1 MKNFFAYLLFAAIIS
16 ISNNTHAGVR
26 SAAEP
31 VDTKPVNFSTLQKDT
46 EKLYKEIPDIN
57 DKKAIQK
64 YLQNRIKITAT
75 ANINENEVSNPSSTS
90 IVNTEELK
98 KMGAKIRVEGKT
110 ACIEGV
116 ETLTGSQVTATDLRA
131 GAALII
137 AGICAE
143 GETEIYG
150 IEHVERGYEEIANRF
165 NSLGAKIERVS
176 E

>member
-1 MKNFFAYLLFAAIIS
+1 MQPQIAVLLSLAEVTSYL
-16 ISNNTHAGVR
+16 TEGVYDSR
-26 SAAEP
+26 
-31 VDTKPVNFSTLQKDT
+31 FQ
-46 EKLYKEIPDIN
+46 Y
-57 DKKAIQK
+57 
-64 YLQNRIKITAT
+64 
-75 ANINENEVSNPSSTS
+75 
-90 IVNTEELK
+90 TEELK

-116 ETLTGSQVTATDLRA
+116 ESLTGSQVTATDLRA

-150 IEHVERGYEEIANRF
+150 IEHVERGYEEIAERF